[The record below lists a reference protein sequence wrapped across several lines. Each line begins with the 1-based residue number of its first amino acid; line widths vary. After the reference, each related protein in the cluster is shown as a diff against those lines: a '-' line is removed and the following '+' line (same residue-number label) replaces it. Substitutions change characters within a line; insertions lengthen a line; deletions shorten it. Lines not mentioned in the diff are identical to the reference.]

1 MKTTNVLFRRIGHAC
16 LYLALATAVPAW
28 ADLSGKVIG
37 VLDGDTVDVLVNERP
52 VRVRLSEIDAPEKRQ
67 AFGTR
72 SRQALSAMVFGQA
85 VTVEDQGL
93 DWRGKRTVGR
103 ILIDG
108 RDVNRAMVA
117 AGMAWVYPQYVK
129 DRSLYG
135 VEADARSAGRGLWAD
150 KTPVPPWQWR
160 AAQRAGAEP

>member
-1 MKTTNVLFRRIGHAC
+1 MKTTNVLFRRIWHAC
-16 LYLALATAVPAW
+16 LYLALATAVPAG
-28 ADLSGKVIG
+28 ADFSGKVIG

-72 SRQALSAMVFGQA
+72 SRQALSAMVFGQS

-93 DWRGKRTVGR
+93 DWREKRTVGR
-103 ILIDG
+103 ILI
-108 RDVNRAMVA
+108 
-117 AGMAWVYPQYVK
+117 
-129 DRSLYG
+129 
-135 VEADARSAGRGLWAD
+135 AGRGLWAD

-160 AAQRAGAEP
+160 AAQRAVAEP